1 MKAELTDDAVREGG
15 AAREGLKGPSEGSPE
30 KLRRR
35 LSGDLDTIV
44 QRALNKEPTRRYA
57 SVEQFA
63 EDVRRHLEGLPVTA
77 RRDSW
82 SYRAGKFAIRHKL
95 AVTASGLV
103 LTAVLGGVAAT
114 VREARIAA
122 ANERRAVERFND
134 VRKLA
139 NSLMYEIHD
148 SIENLPG
155 ATPARKLIVQ
165 RSLEYLDSLS
175 REDAGDLSL
184 QGELANAYERIG
196 RVQGNPDG
204 SNLGEVEGAVQSFSK
219 ALNIREKIGNPPSER
234 NLMDQIALAGSY
246 REMCRINARYLGSIK
261 KALDYCGKA
270 LNITE
275 RLRGE
280 HPEMAVATNE
290 LARDYEALG
299 RVYGENSTFGN
310 AGDSYAA
317 LENHGKALSLV
328 EELLRASPQD
338 MGLRSWRGGL
348 SYLTADDLFETGRA
362 AEALPLYQQATQTFE
377 GLTKESNNPNY
388 EDSLLFGYQRTGDM
402 LLTDGHYA
410 ESVPYYQKELDASTR
425 LASEDPKNMVFRMDL
440 VASRATLGHSLW
452 RAGRVTEAVAMLQRG
467 LAELAQTQLKDS
479 RTKGLEITLQLWL
492 AGALEKGSDL
502 GGALRNYV
510 VVRDAYIAICQSDP
524 TDVEDCLNLAGT
536 RERVAR
542 IYLKRGEV
550 SEALAEDEKAL
561 ATSEPLSGGA
571 KPNLEALYT
580 VVNTY
585 FGLGEAHAAMARA
598 SATQRETQLGQA
610 CSWYEK
616 SSVANQRI
624 PSWRPI
630 TPAEF
635 DSLDPKLIAARL
647 ATCHSANALGVRS
660 GA

>member
-1 MKAELTDDAVREGG
+1 MKAELTDDGVREDR

-44 QRALNKEPTRRYA
+44 QRALNKEPQRRYA

-122 ANERRAVERFND
+122 ANERRAEQRFND

-165 RSLEYLDSLS
+165 RSLEYLDRLA
-175 REDAGDLSL
+175 REDAGDRSL
-184 QGELANAYERIG
+184 QGELADAYERIG
-196 RVQGNPDG
+196 LVQGNPEG
-204 SNLGEVEGAVQSFSK
+204 SNLGEIDGAVESFSK
-219 ALNIREKIGNPPSER
+219 ALNIREKIGNPPSEK
-234 NLMDQIALAGSY
+234 NLTEQIALAESY
-246 REMCRINARYLGSIK
+246 REVCRINARYLGSIK
-261 KALDYCGKA
+261 KALEYCGKA
-270 LNITE
+270 LGITE
-275 RLRGE
+275 RLRRQ
-280 HPEMAVATNE
+280 HPEMTAVSTE

-310 AGDSYAA
+310 AGDSYSA
-317 LENHGKALSLV
+317 LENHQKALSLI
-328 EELLRASPQD
+328 EELLKAEPEDIALRA
-338 MGLRSWRGGL
+338 WRGKV
-348 SYLTADDLFETGRA
+348 SFLTADALFEIGRNS
-362 AEALPLYQQATQTFE
+362 EALPLYQQATQTFAA
-377 GLTKESNNPNY
+377 LTKESNNPSY

-402 LLTDGHYA
+402 LLIDGHYA
-410 ESVPYYQKELDASTR
+410 QSVTYYQKELDAAER
-425 LASEDPKNMVFRMDL
+425 LTAEDPKNMVFRL
-440 VASRATLGHSLW
+440 HLSASMATLGHGLW
-452 RAGRVTEAVAMLQRG
+452 RSGRVPESVATLHRG
-467 LAELAQTQLKDS
+467 LEILTDTQLQDS
-479 RTKGLEITLQLWL
+479 KKGLETTLKLWL
-492 AGALEKGSDL
+492 AGALEKGGDL
-502 GGALRNYV
+502 NGALRNYV
-510 VVRDAYIAICQSDP
+510 EVRDTYGAICKSDP
-524 TDVEDCLNLAGT
+524 NDVEDCLNLAGT

-542 IYLKRGEV
+542 IYLKHGEI

-561 ATSEPLSGGA
+561 ATVEPLSVGE

-580 VVNTY
+580 VANVY
-585 FGLGEAHAAMARA
+585 FGLGEAHKTLARA
-598 SATQRETQLGQA
+598 STMPGDTQLEQA

-616 SSVANQRI
+616 SDAANQRI

-635 DSLDPKLIAARL
+635 DALDPKLIAARL
-647 ATCHSANALGVRS
+647 ATCHSAKALGVRS
-660 GA
+660 GV

>member
-15 AAREGLKGPSEGSPE
+15 AARDGLKGPSEGSPE

-44 QRALNKEPTRRYA
+44 LRALNKEPARRYA

-122 ANERRAVERFND
+122 ANERRAEQRFND

-165 RSLEYLDSLS
+165 RSLEYLDRLA
-175 REDAGDLSL
+175 REDAGDRSL
-184 QGELANAYERIG
+184 QGELADAYERIG
-196 RVQGNPDG
+196 LVQGNPEG
-204 SNLGEVEGAVQSFSK
+204 SNLGEIDGAVESFGK
-219 ALNIREKIGNPPSER
+219 ALNIREKIGNPPSEK
-234 NLMDQIALAGSY
+234 NLTEQIALAESY

-275 RLRGE
+275 RLRRQ
-280 HPEMAVATNE
+280 HPEMTAVTMA
-290 LARDYEALG
+290 LARDYEAFG

-317 LENHGKALSLV
+317 LENHQKALSLI
-328 EELLRASPQD
+328 EELLKASPED
-338 MGLRSWRGGL
+338 MALRSWRGKVCI
-348 SYLTADDLFETGRA
+348 LTADALFGIGRTS
-362 AEALPLYQQATQTFE
+362 EALPLYQQATQTFAV
-377 GLTKESNNPNY
+377 LTKESNNPNY
-388 EDSLLFGYQRTGDM
+388 EDSLLLGYQRTGDM
-402 LLTDGHYA
+402 LLIDGRYA
-410 ESVPYYQKELDASTR
+410 QSVTYYQKELDAAER
-425 LASEDPKNMVFRMDL
+425 LAAEDPKNMVFRIDL
-440 VASRATLGHSLW
+440 SATQATLGHGLW
-452 RAGRVTEAVAMLQRG
+452 RAGRVAEGVATLQRG
-467 LAELAQTQLKDS
+467 LAVLSDTQLRDS
-479 RTKGLEITLQLWL
+479 RTKGLETTLRFWL
-492 AGALEKGSDL
+492 GGALEKGGDL
-502 GGALRNYV
+502 SGALRNYI
-510 VVRDAYIAICQSDP
+510 VVRDAYSAICQSDP
-524 TDVEDCLNLAGT
+524 TDVEDCLNLAGVQ
-536 RERVAR
+536 ERVAR
-542 IYLKRGEV
+542 IYLKHGEV
-550 SEALAEDEKAL
+550 SKALAENEKAL
-561 ATSEPLSGGA
+561 AISEPLSVGA
-571 KPNLEALYT
+571 KPNLDAIYN
-580 VVNTY
+580 VANIY
-585 FGLGEAHAAMARA
+585 YGMGEAHTALARV
-598 SATQRETQLGQA
+598 SRMQRDIQLGQA

-616 SSVANQRI
+616 SAAANQRI

-647 ATCHSANALGVRS
+647 ATCHGAKALGVRS

>member
-1 MKAELTDDAVREGG
+1 MRAELIDDVVGKQTTGREGQI
-15 AAREGLKGPSEGSPE
+15 GPCEGSAD

-44 QRALNKEPTRRYA
+44 LRAMDKEPQRRYA

-63 EDVRRHLEGLPVTA
+63 EDIRRHLAGLPVTA

-82 SYRAGKFAIRHKL
+82 NYRAGKFVIRHKL
-95 AVTASGLV
+95 AVAATALV

-122 ANERRAVERFND
+122 ANQRRAEQRFND

-165 RSLEYLDSLS
+165 RSLEYLDRLA

-196 RVQGNPDG
+196 RVQGNPEG
-204 SNLGEVEGAVQSFSK
+204 SNLGEIDGAVESFRK
-219 ALNIREKIGNPPSER
+219 ALNIREKIGNAPSEK
-234 NLMDQIALAGSY
+234 NLADQIALAGSY

-261 KALDYCGKA
+261 TALDYCGKA

-275 RLRGE
+275 RLRRQR
-280 HPEMAVATNE
+280 PDMTAATTE

-317 LENHGKALSLV
+317 LENDRQALSLI
-328 EELLRASPQD
+328 EELLTVSPKD
-338 MGLRSWRGGL
+338 MVLRSWRGKV
-348 SYLTADDLFETGRA
+348 SFLTADALLGIGHNS
-362 AEALPLYQQATQTFE
+362 EALPLYQQATQTFAV
-377 GLTKESNNPNY
+377 LTKESNNPDY
-388 EDSLLFGYQRTGDM
+388 ENSLLFGYQRTGDM
-402 LLTDGHYA
+402 LLIDGHYA
-410 ESVPYYQKELDASTR
+410 QSVTYYQKEMDAATR
-425 LASEDPKNMVFRMDL
+425 LAAEDPKNMVFRMHL
-440 VASRATLGHSLW
+440 SASLATLGHGLW
-452 RAGRVTEAVAMLQRG
+452 RAGRVPESVATSRRG
-467 LAELAQTQLKDS
+467 LAVLADTQLRDS
-479 RTKGLEITLQLWL
+479 RTTGLEMTLQLWL
-492 AGALEKGSDL
+492 SGALEKGGDL
-502 GGALRNYV
+502 SGALRNYV
-510 VVRDAYIAICQSDP
+510 AVRDTYGAICHSDP

-536 RERVAR
+536 QERVAH
-542 IYLKRGEV
+542 IYLKHDEV
-550 SEALAEDEKAL
+550 SEALAENEKAL
-561 ATSEPLSGGA
+561 ATSEPLSLGA
-571 KPNLEALYT
+571 KPNLDALYN
-580 VVNTY
+580 VANIY
-585 FGLGEAHAAMARA
+585 FGLGEAHTAMARA
-598 SATQRETQLGQA
+598 SAIQREAQLEQA

-616 SSVANQRI
+616 SNAANQRI
-624 PSWRPI
+624 PNWRPI

-647 ATCHSANALGVRS
+647 SACHAAGK
-660 GA
+660 AKQF

>member
-1 MKAELTDDAVREGG
+1 
-15 AAREGLKGPSEGSPE
+15 
-30 KLRRR
+30 
-35 LSGDLDTIV
+35 
-44 QRALNKEPTRRYA
+44 
-57 SVEQFA
+57 
-63 EDVRRHLEGLPVTA
+63 
-77 RRDSW
+77 
-82 SYRAGKFAIRHKL
+82 
-95 AVTASGLV
+95 
-103 LTAVLGGVAAT
+103 
-114 VREARIAA
+114 
-122 ANERRAVERFND
+122 
-134 VRKLA
+134 
-139 NSLMYEIHD
+139 
-148 SIENLPG
+148 
-155 ATPARKLIVQ
+155 
-165 RSLEYLDSLS
+165 
-175 REDAGDLSL
+175 L

-219 ALNIREKIGNPPSER
+219 ALNIREKIGNPPSEK
-234 NLMDQIALAGSY
+234 NLTEQIALAESY

-425 LASEDPKNMVFRMDL
+425 LASEDP
-440 VASRATLGHSLW
+440 
-452 RAGRVTEAVAMLQRG
+452 
-467 LAELAQTQLKDS
+467 
-479 RTKGLEITLQLWL
+479 
-492 AGALEKGSDL
+492 
-502 GGALRNYV
+502 
-510 VVRDAYIAICQSDP
+510 
-524 TDVEDCLNLAGT
+524 
-536 RERVAR
+536 
-542 IYLKRGEV
+542 
-550 SEALAEDEKAL
+550 
-561 ATSEPLSGGA
+561 
-571 KPNLEALYT
+571 
-580 VVNTY
+580 
-585 FGLGEAHAAMARA
+585 
-598 SATQRETQLGQA
+598 
-610 CSWYEK
+610 
-616 SSVANQRI
+616 
-624 PSWRPI
+624 
-630 TPAEF
+630 
-635 DSLDPKLIAARL
+635 
-647 ATCHSANALGVRS
+647 
-660 GA
+660 